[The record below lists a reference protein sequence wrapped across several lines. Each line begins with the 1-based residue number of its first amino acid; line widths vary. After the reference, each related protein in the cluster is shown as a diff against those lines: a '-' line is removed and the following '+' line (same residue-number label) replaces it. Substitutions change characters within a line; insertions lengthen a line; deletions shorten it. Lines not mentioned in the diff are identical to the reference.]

1 MLEYE
6 MSYILMAKLFPQHS
20 GNPIALYS
28 DQDHI
33 SLDVDVNL
41 IFGFASLVGQ

>member
-20 GNPIALYS
+20 ANPTALFVT
-28 DQDHI
+28 QDHI
-33 SLDVDVNL
+33 SLDVVVNL
-41 IFGFASLVGQ
+41 ILGFVSLVGQ